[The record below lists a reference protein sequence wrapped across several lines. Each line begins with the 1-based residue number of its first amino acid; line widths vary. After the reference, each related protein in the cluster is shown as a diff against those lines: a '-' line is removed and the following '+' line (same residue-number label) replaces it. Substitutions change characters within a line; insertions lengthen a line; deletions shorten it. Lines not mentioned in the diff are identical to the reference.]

1 MAKARAARRA
11 VRQKAF
17 LGRKSKR
24 KIGGVATAFKQ
35 AERRIIKRSK
45 RK

>member
-24 KIGGVATAFKQ
+24 KIGGFG
-35 AERRIIKRSK
+35 ISFG
-45 RK
+45 